1 MRVIVKFL
9 GPIGGGREEEF
20 QVEDLEQLKKLL
32 NRDPELREWLKVSAV
47 AVNDQFITT
56 PNYRFREG
64 DRVLILPP
72 VCGG

>member
-1 MRVIVKFL
+1 MRVKVKFL
-9 GPIGGGREEEF
+9 GPLGGGREEELE
-20 QVEDLEQLKKLL
+20 VENLQELKEVL

-47 AVNDQFITT
+47 AVNDQFVTD

-64 DRVLILPP
+64 DRILILPP